1 MYIWIKL
8 KNLSRGNEIIRPHR
22 DLYMN
27 VHCSFIYNHQQL
39 ETTQMPINWWMNNL
53 NVYIQKAG
61 YHLTMK
67 INEIMTQA
75 TTWMNSDNM
84 LCERNSYRRPHI
96 AQFHFYVQNRE
107 FHRDKRGSVVAR
119 DWGDWRM
126 TGKGYR
132 FAAWGNENVLK
143 FTVVIV

>member
-1 MYIWIKL
+1 
-8 KNLSRGNEIIRPHR
+8 
-22 DLYMN
+22 
-27 VHCSFIYNHQQL
+27 
-39 ETTQMPINWWMNNL
+39 MNNL

-119 DWGDWRM
+119 D
-126 TGKGYR
+126 
-132 FAAWGNENVLK
+132 
-143 FTVVIV
+143 